1 MISGAEI
8 SPDSSQIDGHYVKV
22 CHSVGPSALF
32 LALYGG
38 SDGGHRRR
46 RRVLLDARSR
56 TRLFCIF
63 IFNARALIHAR
74 FMRFN
79 GMLFGQLSDYSACA
93 THARRFSLSL
103 SLSSCVDAPRETLN

>member
-38 SDGGHRRR
+38 ISGGGGR

-63 IFNARALIHAR
+63 IFNARPLIRAR

-79 GMLFGQLSDYSACA
+79 GMLFGQLSDYSLRSPFFSVSSPCVMMRPK
-93 THARRFSLSL
+93 RRRCL
-103 SLSSCVDAPRETLN
+103 